1 MIEGGVFDVKKSKSP
16 TDTSSIKFD
25 TTNVLFIIGGA
36 FEGIETHIAKRLKRK
51 DNNISSLGFGAKI
64 ESKDNKNFNE
74 LILQVK
80 HADLMEFGMTPEI
93 LGRCPIVAPL
103 EELSEEAL
111 ISILTEPKNALVK
124 QFKKN
129 FAKDDVEL
137 IIEEDALRAIAKEA
151 KTRKTGARA
160 LRTLME
166 ETLEEASFKAPSD
179 KEITQVTLGGNLK
192 CSYGKSVENI

>member
-1 MIEGGVFDVKKSKSP
+1 MIEGGVFEVKKSKNP
-16 TDTSSIKFD
+16 TDSSSIKFD

-36 FEGIETHIAKRLKRK
+36 FEGIEKHIAKRLKSK
-51 DNNISSLGFGAKI
+51 ETNTTTLGFGAKI
-64 ESKDNKNFNE
+64 ESKDKQNFNE

-103 EELSEEAL
+103 EELSEDAL
-111 ISILTEPKNALVK
+111 VSILTEPKNAIVK
-124 QFKKN
+124 QFRKS
-129 FAKDDVEL
+129 FAKDNVEL
-137 IIEEDALRAIAKEA
+137 VIEEDALKAIAKEA
-151 KTRKTGARA
+151 KNRKTGARA

-179 KEITQVTLGGNLK
+179 KEITQVTVGSNLE
-192 CSYGKSVENI
+192 CSYGKSVVNI